1 MDEKGREVSRVTK
14 KQASLPHLLL
24 SLDLLA
30 YGYERT
36 ASAVSIGRRGQDM
49 LEELSQGSGK
59 ELGEVDG
66 LRLAL
71 TSLPAT

>member
-14 KQASLPHLLL
+14 KQASLPHLL